1 MFRWILALSAVASA
15 ASPAAAKNQQRSTE
29 PVVTIIVPN
38 SAGTPSCG
46 TWAAARENPSDGGAA
61 QYGKWV
67 WGFESGLNW
76 GGRNARGDV
85 LRGFDGEG
93 VLAWVDQFCREH
105 PLDDLVAAVVALDR
119 ELARRRAAH

>member
-1 MFRWILALSAVASA
+1 MFRWIPALCAVAFA
-15 ASPAAAKNQQRSTE
+15 ASPADAKNQQRSTE

-46 TWAAARENPSDGGAA
+46 AWIAARANPSNGRAI
-61 QYGKWV
+61 QYEKWV

-76 GGRNARGDV
+76 AGRNTRGDV
-85 LRGFDGEG
+85 LRGMEGEG
-93 VLAWVDQFCREH
+93 VLGWVDQFCREH
-105 PLDDLVAAVVALDR
+105 PLDDLVSAVVNLDR